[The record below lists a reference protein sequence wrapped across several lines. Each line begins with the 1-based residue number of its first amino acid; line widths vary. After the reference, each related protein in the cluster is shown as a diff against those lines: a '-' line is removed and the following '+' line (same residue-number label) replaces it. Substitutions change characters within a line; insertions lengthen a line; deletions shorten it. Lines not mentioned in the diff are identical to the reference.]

1 MYEIPNSPCARR
13 GRIRRKQPIEVL
25 NDSSWE
31 QLAEL
36 TQSSFSIRF
45 KVRGGFRPA
54 KPAEISNVRL
64 AFQSALRFAAISD
77 AMVVGL
83 ALIGSYVSIRFKVRG
98 DFRLADMPEWVGYT
112 FQSALRFTV
121 VSDSL
126 LSV

>member
-1 MYEIPNSPCARR
+1 
-13 GRIRRKQPIEVL
+13 
-25 NDSSWE
+25 
-31 QLAEL
+31 
-36 TQSSFSIRF
+36 
-45 KVRGGFRPA
+45 
-54 KPAEISNVRL
+54 
-64 AFQSALRFAAISD
+64 
-77 AMVVGL
+77 MVVGL